1 MGTLRVA
8 VLMAVRNLMASRI
21 KTAIVGGLVFFG
33 ALLVVLG
40 NSLLESVVSSMS
52 RSIIGSVAGHI
63 QVYSARSKDPLEVVG
78 GLSFEGGELDP
89 IDDFARLRSVL
100 QRVPNVKHVVPM
112 GISGA
117 MVTSGNTIDQA
128 LQDLRELYRQREA
141 GRDNRS
147 DIAAKVAHVRQMVEV
162 LRDQFGNMAS
172 LREASAIPGEELEA
186 VNRAASPAFWAEFAR
201 APLDGLEFLENRVA
215 MAAADADVLLLR
227 YVGTDPALFART
239 FDRLKVVDG
248 SPIPPGQRGFMFNK
262 YAYEEQ
268 AKLKTARRL
277 DKIQDH
283 LRRGERI
290 AGNLELQQLVRE
302 NTNQIR
308 ELLLQLDP
316 QETKLVRDKLQRELG
331 SKTADV
337 GGLLGEFLNTDDTN
351 FPARYRFFYQ
361 QLAPYLDLYRVRIGD
376 TLTIKAF
383 TRGGY
388 VRSNNLKVYGTFTFV
403 GLEQSAQA
411 GEMNLMDLV
420 SFRELY
426 GFLTKEGQAEIE
438 EMKRGVTA
446 KAVRRDNVESELFG
460 TAGDQIPYAG
470 RVLVAEAT
478 PGANPDEA
486 LRGLAGALQREE
498 LSRRVYDPKQLEQ
511 GVVLN
516 AAVILHDPRQLPQT
530 IGEIERAGTAAGL
543 TLKAVS
549 WQAASGLIGQ
559 LVNIARLVLIVA
571 MLIIFAIALVIINNA
586 VVMATLERVR
596 EFGTLRAL
604 GAQRRLVL
612 AMLVSEAL
620 VVAGLFGL
628 LGAAT
633 AAGLLRLAARVGIP
647 ALGEVWTFFFSGP
660 RLYPEVRP
668 GSVVAALIIVVVVC
682 VISSLYPV
690 VLALRV
696 SPRQAMQ
703 TEE

>member
-1 MGTLRVA
+1 MGKLWVVA
-8 VLMAVRNLMASRI
+8 LMAVRNLMASRI
-21 KTAIVGGLVFFG
+21 KTTIVGGLVFFG

-40 NSLLESVVSSMS
+40 NSFLESVVSAMS

-78 GLSFEGGELDP
+78 GLSFEGGDLEP

-100 QRVPNVKHVVPM
+100 QRLPNVKAVVPM

-141 GRDNRS
+141 GRNNQPAID
-147 DIAAKVAHVRQMVEV
+147 AKVAHVRQMVEV

-172 LREASAIPGEELEA
+172 LRQESAIPRDELEA
-186 VNRAASPAFWAEFAR
+186 VNRAATPAFWAEFAR
-201 APLDGLEFLENRVA
+201 SPLDGLEFLENRVA

-277 DKIQDH
+277 DKIHERLQ
-283 LRRGERI
+283 RGEHI
-290 AGNLELQQLVRE
+290 AGSLELQQLVRE
-302 NTNQIR
+302 NTGQIR

-316 QETKLVRDKLQRELG
+316 QESSLVRGKLQREL
-331 SKTADV
+331 SSQSRDV
-337 GGLLGEFLNTDDTN
+337 GALLAEFLKTDDAN
-351 FPARYRFFYQ
+351 FSARYRFFYE
-361 QLAPYLDLYRVRIGD
+361 QLAPHLDLYRVRIGD

-388 VRSNNLKVYGTFTFV
+388 VRSTNLKVYGTFTFL

-426 GFLTKEGQAEIE
+426 GFLTAEGQAEIQA
-438 EMKRGVTA
+438 MKRGVSA
-446 KAVRRDNVESELFG
+446 KEVRRDNVEAELFG
-460 TAGDQIPYAG
+460 SRGDQVPYAG
-470 RVLVAEAT
+470 RVVVAEAT

-498 LSRRVYDPKQLEQ
+498 LSRRVYDPKQLQQ

-516 AAVILHDPRQLPQT
+516 AAVVLNDPRQLRQT
-530 IGEIERAGTAAGL
+530 ISDIERAGKGAGL
-543 TLKAVS
+543 ELKAVS
-549 WQAASGLIGQ
+549 WQEASGLIGQ
-559 LVNIARLVLIVA
+559 LVNVARLVLTVA

-604 GAQRRLVL
+604 GAQRRFVL
-612 AMLVSEAL
+612 AMLVSEAV

-628 LGAAT
+628 LGAAV
-633 AAGLLRLAARVGIP
+633 AGGLLRLAGRVGIP
-647 ALGEVWTFFFSGP
+647 ALGEMGTFFFSGP
-660 RLYPEVRP
+660 RLYPALRP
-668 GSVVAALIIVVVVC
+668 ESVVAALVIVVAVS